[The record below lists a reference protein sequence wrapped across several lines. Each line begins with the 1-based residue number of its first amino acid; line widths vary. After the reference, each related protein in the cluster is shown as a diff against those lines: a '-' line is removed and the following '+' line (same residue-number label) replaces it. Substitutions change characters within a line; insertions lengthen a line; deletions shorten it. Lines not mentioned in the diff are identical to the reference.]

1 MSILID
7 VQDLQVSFSTPSQII
22 NVVRG
27 VSFALETGETL
38 GVIGES
44 GSGKSTLCKALLKL
58 LSENA
63 LLKGNILFQNKNIVS
78 CTEKEMLGIRSNQMA
93 FIAQDSMTSLNPTM
107 KIGGQMIEAF
117 RKSMPGVS
125 LVPANEMCCQYLEKL
140 DLQQSQNIMQA
151 YPHMLSGGMRQRI
164 LIAFALIRKPQLIIA
179 DEPTTALDRELKQKV
194 LQLLKNEVPSLLL
207 VSHDLES
214 VAKYCDKVIVMH
226 EGRVVE
232 AATTRKLFSHPQ
244 HPYTKALLNSRL
256 NIRIDK
262 NKFLMDHVFN
272 LNSGKLN

>member
-7 VQDLQVSFSTPSQII
+7 VQDLQVSFSTTSQII

-38 GVIGES
+38 GIIGES
-44 GSGKSTLCKALLKL
+44 GSGKSTVCKALLKL

-107 KIGGQMIEAF
+107 KIGKQMIEAF
-117 RKSMPGVS
+117 RKSMPAVS
-125 LVPANEMCCQYLEKL
+125 LAPANEMCCQYLEKL

-179 DEPTTALDRELKQKV
+179 DEPTTALDRKLKQKV

-232 AATTRKLFSHPQ
+232 AAATRKLFSHPQ
-244 HPYTKALLNSRL
+244 HPYTKTLLNSRL
-256 NIRIDK
+256 DIKIDK
-262 NKFLMDHVFN
+262 NKF
-272 LNSGKLN
+272 